1 MSVDFSF
8 IVLLFKVLKTLKTK
22 TKIST
27 KSPPLST
34 QRKGWSTQKEE
45 ESVWLFYLY
54 YYYYVV
60 YNVLV
65 QGELENKCD
74 LLIKQKRLCA

>member
-8 IVLLFKVLKTLKTK
+8 IFLLFIVLKTLKTQ
-22 TKIST
+22 TKMST

>member
-1 MSVDFSF
+1 MSVDFSYIF
-8 IVLLFKVLKTLKTK
+8 LLFIVLKTLKTQ
-22 TKIST
+22 TKMST